1 MVDEAR
7 LEGVRLTV
15 AELLGNDFNED
26 AFRAVYHELN
36 RPVYHAFTADNQ
48 DYLAYICLMLGTS
61 LFQFPVFVQ
70 DIQDGKMQ
78 HFFEF
83 IQQVQMRRAELPSA
97 GLIEIH
103 DQVWRLV
110 QQGDPTPFK
119 AFRYNEYLATAARF
133 GVPPGEAL
141 ETALSSGL

>member
-1 MVDEAR
+1 MAR
-7 LEGVRLTV
+7 CS
-15 AELLGNDFNED
+15 DFFD
-26 AFRAVYHELN
+26 
-36 RPVYHAFTADNQ
+36 
-48 DYLAYICLMLGTS
+48 
-61 LFQFPVFVQ
+61 
-70 DIQDGKMQ
+70 
-78 HFFEF
+78 F

-97 GLIEIH
+97 GLVEIH

-141 ETALSSGL
+141 ETALFQSDYDHGGGQAGSGRLAPARRPGVWAIG